1 MALVDNAVYTQG
13 RRCEAPTSLE
23 TTYELLRDHSAHDGG
38 SCLAWIGL
46 YRPDEQE
53 IASVAAEFGLHELT
67 VEDAVLAHQRPK
79 LERYG
84 DTLFVVLRPAR
95 YVDPVEVVEIGEV
108 HVFMGK
114 DFVVTVRHAAEP
126 DLAEVR
132 QRLETDPEL
141 LKRGALAVL
150 YAILDR
156 IEDDY
161 IPVLLG
167 LRKDIDEIEDQVF
180 SGEPTVSRRIYQLSR
195 EVIEFQRACEPLLD
209 VLESLINGVDDW
221 SMDVELQRQLR
232 DVQDHAVHV
241 VERVD
246 AFRQLLGNALTV
258 NSTLVA
264 QRQNEQTAKL
274 TEASLAQSEE
284 VKKISSWAAILFAP
298 SVVGTIY
305 GMNFTHIPELKW
317 TLGYPM
323 ALGLMLLVAVLL
335 YVLFRRRGWL

>member
-1 MALVDNAVYTQG
+1 MTVVDNAVYSEG
-13 RRCEAPTSLE
+13 RRCVAPESLE
-23 TTYELLRDHSAHDGG
+23 TTYQLLREHSSG
-38 SCLAWIGL
+38 SSECLAWIGL

-53 IASVAAEFGLHELT
+53 LASVAAEFGLHELT
-67 VEDAVLAHQRPK
+67 VEDAVQAHQRPK

-84 DTLFVVLRPAR
+84 DILFVVLRPAR
-95 YVDPVEVVEIGEV
+95 YVDPIEVVEIGEL
-108 HVFMGK
+108 HVFMGV
-114 DFVVTVRHAAEP
+114 DFVITIRHADKP

-132 QRLETDPEL
+132 QRLEAEPEL
-141 LKRGALAVL
+141 LKRGPLAVL

-156 IEDDY
+156 IVDDY
-161 IPVLLG
+161 LPVLHG
-167 LRKDIDEIEDQVF
+167 LRNDIDEIEDQVF
-180 SGEPTVSRRIYQLSR
+180 SGEPNVSRRIYQLSR

-209 VLESLINGVDDW
+209 VLGSLISGFNGFPVDL
-221 SMDVELQRQLR
+221 ELQRQLR

-246 AFRQLLGNALTV
+246 AFRQLIGNVLTV

-264 QRQNEQTAKL
+264 QRQNEETAKL

-298 SVVGTIY
+298 SVIGTVY
-305 GMNFTHIPELKW
+305 GMNFTHIPELHW

-323 ALGLMLLVAVLL
+323 ALGMMLLVAILL

>member
-1 MALVDNAVYTQG
+1 MTVVDNAVYNDG
-13 RRCEAPTSLE
+13 RRCVAPESLE
-23 TTYELLRDHSAHDGG
+23 TTYALLREHCASG
-38 SCLAWIGL
+38 SPCLAWIGL

-67 VEDAVLAHQRPK
+67 VEDAVQAHQRPK

-84 DTLFVVLRPAR
+84 DTWFVVLRPAR
-95 YVDPVEVVEIGEV
+95 YVDPHEVVEVGEV
-108 HVFMGK
+108 HVFLGK
-114 DFVVTVRHAAEP
+114 DFVVTIRHAAEP

-132 QRLETDPEL
+132 QRLEADPDL
-141 LKRGALAVL
+141 LKRGPLAVL

-156 IEDDY
+156 IVDDY
-161 IPVLLG
+161 LPVLHG
-167 LRKDIDEIEDQVF
+167 LRNDIDEIEDQVF
-180 SGEPTVSRRIYQLSR
+180 RGEPHVSRRIYQLSR

-209 VLESLINGVDDW
+209 MLGSLISGSDNF

-246 AFRQLLGNALTV
+246 ALRQLLGDVLTV

-264 QRQNEQTAKL
+264 QRQNEETAKL
-274 TEASLAQSEE
+274 TEASLAQNEQ
-284 VKKISSWAAILFAP
+284 VKRISSWAAILFAP
-298 SVVGTIY
+298 SVVGTVY
-305 GMNFTHIPELKW
+305 GMNFTHMPELHW
-317 TLGYPM
+317 ILGYPM
-323 ALGLMLLVAVLL
+323 ALGMMLLVSVLL